1 MKLIIISNRLPIKA
15 FKKNGKVI
23 FIPTDAVYG
32 INDAFYDAK
41 GKYSFFETCNT
52 WANDGLKEAGQ
63 KAALW
68 TPSDLGIFQHYD

>member
-1 MKLIIISNRLPIKA
+1 M
-15 FKKNGKVI
+15 I

-63 KAALW
+63 KARL
-68 TPSDLGIFQHYD
+68 